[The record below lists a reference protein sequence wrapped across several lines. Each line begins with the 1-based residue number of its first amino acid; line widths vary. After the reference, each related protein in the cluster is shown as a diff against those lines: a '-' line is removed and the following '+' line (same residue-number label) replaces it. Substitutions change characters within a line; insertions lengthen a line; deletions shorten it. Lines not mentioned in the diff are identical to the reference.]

1 MIEPLNHNRASSALG
16 SIPNYLARDEW
27 IKAGSAAIAA
37 GLDIEDILNWSK
49 GADNFTSEADV
60 RSTFKNIKPNGGIGA
75 GTLFYMAREHGW
87 VDAPKTQ
94 LLMPSRAP
102 RSSLESNELARG
114 IRPSDVWNR
123 CIPATNEHD
132 YIVKKKAQGCP
143 LEDLRVVPEG
153 DTLVIQGE
161 SMVGAL
167 VVPVRKSSGELA
179 TLQFITPNKTAEK
192 LKAKGCNDKPNLKG
206 ASLED
211 GWYSVGTI
219 TNDAAIYICE
229 GIGTAWACNF
239 ATGASAVVTFG
250 SGRMKK
256 VTQALLKQYRN
267 ATLVLVPDSG
277 KELEAFDIAKLYN
290 TAVATMPEGEAN
302 NFDANDYGQREGL
315 DALAELLNAAVM
327 PACPEPRYKLL
338 NSTDLR
344 NLPPLS
350 WLVRGVLPEK
360 GLAALYGP
368 SASGKSFLAL
378 DMTLA
383 IAEGQK
389 WFDCRVK
396 AAPVVYTALEGEA
409 GVKLRTMA
417 WEAHRG
423 RALPD
428 NFRMILQPFSL
439 TAPNDIGDLASVV
452 PTGAVLVLDTLNR
465 AAPTSDEN
473 SSKDMGEILEAA
485 KQLQTLTQGLVLIVH
500 HSGKNASS
508 GLRGHSSLFAAM
520 DAVIHVA
527 RNGDARSWSVEKS
540 KDGID
545 GDIHSFKLKV
555 ETLGTEETGEAITS
569 CIVERDTSESSNRSI
584 KLPRGGNQRLVLEA
598 IRPLFKAGQ
607 VGKEGAPP
615 TAACIEVQE
624 AILAGGKNLVC
635 ENSRRNSR
643 ARDAINGLKAAGVL
657 GHHNDW
663 LWLIC

>member
-1 MIEPLNHNRASSALG
+1 MIEHHERAASALD
-16 SIPNYLARDEW
+16 SIPNNLPRNEW

-37 GLDIEDILNWSK
+37 GLDIEDIIRWSS

-60 RSTFKNIKPNGGIGA
+60 RSAFRNIKPTGGIGA
-75 GTLFYMAREHGW
+75 GTLFYMAREYGLLEAH
-87 VDAPKTQ
+87 KTET
-94 LLMPSRAP
+94 LMYDRDLRSRID
-102 RSSLESNELARG
+102 SQKLAIG
-114 IRPSDVWNR
+114 TRPIDVWNR
-123 CIPATNEHD
+123 CISATNEHD
-132 YIVKKKAQGCP
+132 YILKKKAEGCP

-153 DTLVIQGE
+153 DPLVIQGE
-161 SMVGAL
+161 RMVGAL
-167 VVPVRKSSGELA
+167 VVPVRKPSGEIA
-179 TLQFITPNKTAEK
+179 SLQFITPQKTAEI

-206 ASLED
+206 ASLQD
-211 GWYSVGTI
+211 GLHSVGSM
-219 TNDAAIYICE
+219 TNSAHIYVCE
-229 GIGTAWACNF
+229 GIGTAWACHL
-239 ATGASAVVTFG
+239 ATGESAVVTFG

-256 VTQALLKQYRN
+256 VTEVLRKKYKN
-267 ATLVLVPDSG
+267 AILVLVPDAG
-277 KELEAFDIAKLYN
+277 KELEALDIAKQYN
-290 TAVATMPEGEAN
+290 AALATMPEGETN

-315 DALAELLNAAVM
+315 DMLAKLLKAAVL
-327 PACPEPRYKLL
+327 PIHSEPRYKLL

-344 NLPPLS
+344 NLPALS

-360 GLAALYGP
+360 GIAALYGP

-389 WFDCRVK
+389 WFGCRVK

-417 WEAHRG
+417 WEAHQG
-423 RALPD
+423 RTLPND
-428 NFRMILQPFSL
+428 FRMVLQPFSL
-439 TAPNDIGDLASVV
+439 TSEKDISDLAAVV
-452 PTGAVLVLDTLNR
+452 PNRAVLVLDTLNR

-520 DAVIHVA
+520 DAVIQVN
-527 RNGDARSWSVEKS
+527 RNGDTRSWRLEKS

-555 ETLGTEETGEAITS
+555 ETLGTEETGEVITS
-569 CIVERDTSESSNRSI
+569 CIVERDTSDSSKRSI
-584 KLPRGGNQRLVLEA
+584 KLPRGGNQRLVLDA
-598 IRPLFKAGQ
+598 LRPMFKAGE

-615 TAACIEVQE
+615 MASCIELQD
-624 AILAGGKNLVC
+624 AIQAGGKNLVC
-635 ENSRRNSR
+635 ENNRRTSR
-643 ARDAINGLKAAGVL
+643 AREAINGLKASGVL
-657 GHHNDW
+657 GHHQEW
-663 LWLIC
+663 LWLNC